1 MQTIREWGA
10 TIKNWINDDF
20 IFTCM
25 VLLLVA
31 VAAFGLGR
39 WSVLESTSQVAER
52 PVLVPTPVEAPAA
65 VAVTQGSVA
74 GQNAVIIGQ
83 FVASVNGTK
92 FHALSCPGAKQ
103 ISEQNK
109 IYFKTQDEARAAGY
123 TPAANC
129 PGL

>member
-1 MQTIREWGA
+1 
-10 TIKNWINDDF
+10 
-20 IFTCM
+20 M